1 MIQVNDYISCP
12 ISNIRFEKLNQFDTL
27 MIKTIHFQNE
37 NFTFSEFFA
46 VIRGKRYKKQG
57 PSINNHEVLNQ

>member
-1 MIQVNDYISCP
+1 MITLVVLLIYVLKNLINLKC
-12 ISNIRFEKLNQFDTL
+12 KL

-46 VIRGKRYKKQG
+46 VIQGKQYKKQG